1 MTQDERWL
9 IRYEEAMK
17 FLNENHRKP
26 SRYVA
31 GKRNLESSELV
42 EGDEEKDECGRTEAG
57 AGRAV

>member
-1 MTQDERWL
+1 MTQDEHWL

-17 FLNENHRKP
+17 FLNENYRKP

-31 GKRNLESSELV
+31 GGKESSELV